1 MVKTTSMGCLALIIG
16 FWLHATLPDPAA
28 TSEPFSFALAKGV
41 SSATLTGDVPG
52 GIPAPAAQVSPTAV
66 LMADG
71 GKRTDSFGARQKDV
85 CDGHLRQLRELFL
98 KTRKHASRRAHCETA
113 DNGAAFLEVIETCRR
128 DCPPQLLEQNGY
140 SSRVI
145 RYITALHKIGEERC
159 RATLEAAPPP
169 PDRSPTSTADP
180 PDSQG
185 SP

>member
-1 MVKTTSMGCLALIIG
+1 
-16 FWLHATLPDPAA
+16 
-28 TSEPFSFALAKGV
+28 
-41 SSATLTGDVPG
+41 
-52 GIPAPAAQVSPTAV
+52 
-66 LMADG
+66 MADG

-180 PDSQG
+180 SDSQG